1 MPKFPTFP
9 TLYDELK
16 TVSISFLKSHK
27 YLEPGVFR
35 GGTITWSRNGNKTGS
50 ISIATNTNIESPYL
64 ELDYRC
70 NGNPINYRVQLV
82 SIPSNLGKGVVWF
95 FICPRTGKRCRKLHC
110 ADTYFYHRS
119 AFRGC
124 YYEKQVQSHHYRN
137 IEKQFGFLFG
147 NDKLYEEIYSK
158 HFKKQYN
165 GKPTKRY
172 LKLLKQVEAD
182 EKNSDNYLQLYKALK
197 V

>member
-1 MPKFPTFP
+1 MPKPYTSP
-9 TLYDELK
+9 ILYDELK

-27 YLEPGVFR
+27 YLEPGVFK
-35 GGTITWSRNGNKTGS
+35 GGTITWSRNGVETGN
-50 ISIATNTNIESPYL
+50 ISIKVNTFSENPYM
-64 ELDYRC
+64 ELDYKC
-70 NGNPINYRVQLV
+70 NQTPINYRVQLV

-124 YYEKQVQSHHYRN
+124 FYEKQVQSHKYRN
-137 IEKQFGFLFG
+137 LGKQFGLLFG
-147 NDKLYEEIYSK
+147 IDKVYEEIYSK
-158 HFKKQYN
+158 HFKKHYN

-172 LKLLKQVEAD
+172 LKLLKQVEVD
-182 EKNSDNYLQLYKALK
+182 KDNSDNYLQLYRALK